1 MAKLDQHI
9 AIPIKR
15 KIRNKMYILEG
26 TYNEKMIHWGDLWEK
41 ARSLQRSGYDV
52 KVEEKTQGIGKRKPI
67 VVTLLWARKEK

>member
-26 TYNEKMIHWGDLWEK
+26 TYNEKMI
-41 ARSLQRSGYDV
+41 QRRG
-52 KVEEKTQGIGKRKPI
+52 
-67 VVTLLWARKEK
+67 